1 MRTSLIP
8 IKKVADYNTFFRKC
22 VSRRNVLFRVSYY
35 VGQYVTRVCQYAVLG
50 RKTNTETC
58 VYVGL
63 NRGIHFGW
71 QPLGRK
77 SNH

>member
-1 MRTSLIP
+1 MRTSLVP
-8 IKKVADYNTFFRKC
+8 IKKATDYNTFFRKC
-22 VSRRNVLFRVSYY
+22 VGKSNLLFRVSYY
-35 VGQYVTRVCQYAVLG
+35 VGQHVTRVCQYAVLG

-63 NRGIHFGW
+63 NHGINFGW
-71 QPLGRK
+71 QPLGSK

>member
-8 IKKVADYNTFFRKC
+8 IKKSTDYREFFRKC
-22 VSRRNVLFRVSYY
+22 VGKRNISFRVSCY
-35 VGQYVTRVCQYAVLG
+35 VGQSTTRVCQYAVLG

-63 NRGIHFGW
+63 NHEINFGW